1 MDEAQAPQEDLSEA
15 ILDFTN
21 LADLRTWLE
30 AL

>member
-1 MDEAQAPQEDLSEA
+1 MSEA